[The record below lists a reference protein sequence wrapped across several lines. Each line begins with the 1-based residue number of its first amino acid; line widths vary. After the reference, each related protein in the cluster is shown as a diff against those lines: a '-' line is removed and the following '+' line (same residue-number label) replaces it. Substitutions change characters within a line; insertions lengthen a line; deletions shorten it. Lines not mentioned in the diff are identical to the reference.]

1 MIAKKTIVTLGAIVV
16 VGYLILRLFTT
27 QSQTTRAVESQQD
40 EFVPALNRSKKQPPP
55 IAGPASLVW
64 KRAAKEGT
72 NPPSNTEPEHA
83 NVRIDPR
90 SAVAV
95 VPAKQTPQVT
105 ADVYYAQ
112 AREALSLV
120 GADPDAEEFWIAAI
134 NDPSLSA
141 KQREDLIEDLNE
153 EGFEDPKHPTEEE
166 LPLIVNRLLTIEELA
181 PNAMDQVNADSFAE
195 AYKDLWNMY
204 LRLTRQ

>member
-1 MIAKKTIVTLGAIVV
+1 MIAKKTIVTLGATVV

-64 KRAAKEGT
+64 KRATKEGT

-105 ADVYYAQ
+105 A
-112 AREALSLV
+112 
-120 GADPDAEEFWIAAI
+120 
-134 NDPSLSA
+134 
-141 KQREDLIEDLNE
+141 EDLIEDLNE